1 MQPCRLACGVQ
12 VWSTKT
18 MTTSNVKV
26 MRVRA
31 DGPGAVKD
39 RHCDLT

>member
-1 MQPCRLACGVQ
+1 M
-12 VWSTKT
+12 
-18 MTTSNVKV
+18 VKV

-39 RHCDLT
+39 KLWDLIEGPKKPGD